1 MPTSDELNELA
12 LAIAERGDRAAF
24 ATLFKH
30 FAPRVKSFL
39 MRSGTPPDVAEEMAQ
54 ETLAAV
60 WRKAA
65 SFDPQRAGVSTWIFT
80 IARNLRIDHQRR
92 QGDAFA
98 DGGADDAGLD
108 ELPDPEPGAALEH
121 RVDAM
126 QRERAVRQALAELP
140 CEQALVL
147 RLSFYEEQ
155 PHAAIARDLSIPLGT
170 VKSRIRLAAV
180 HLRRLL
186 ERFEP

>member
-12 LAIAERGDRAAF
+12 LAIAARGDRAAF

-39 MRSGTPPDVAEEMAQ
+39 MRSGTPPDVAEDMAQ
-54 ETLAAV
+54 ETMAAV

-65 SFDPQRAGVSTWIFT
+65 SFDPLRAGVSTWIFT
-80 IARNLRIDHQRR
+80 IARNLRIDHHRR

-98 DGGADDAGLD
+98 DDDLVID
-108 ELPDPEPGAALEH
+108 DVQDPDPGAALEH
-121 RVDAM
+121 RIGTM

-140 CEQALVL
+140 EEQALVL
-147 RLSFYEEQ
+147 RLSFYDEQ
-155 PHAAIARDLSIPLGT
+155 PHGAIACQLAIPLGT